1 MSGSLS
7 SLLAVIFLTLLPPLA
22 PAQNITIAA
31 AADLAPLQTEIEQA
45 VRKIEPNLHLTFVI
59 GASAILKQQI
69 QNGAPYD
76 VFLSANAAYV
86 DQLASSRKIE
96 PISVCIY
103 TRGRVGVLWKDGK
116 HHPLSDLRADSVR
129 SVALPNPRLAP
140 YGAAAVDALARAG
153 LWEFVSKKAVY
164 GENVR
169 QAYQMFASGNA
180 DAVLTSATL
189 LEGKPADLLPPSVE
203 QKAGVV
209 ADRPNQKA
217 AEEFVRKLTGPEL
230 QAVFARHGF
239 AKP

>member
-1 MSGSLS
+1 MSGLLS
-7 SLLAVIFLTLLPPLA
+7 SLRIVIFLALSTLA
-22 PAQNITIAA
+22 PAQNLTVAA
-31 AADLAPLQTEIEQA
+31 AADLAPLQTEIQDA
-45 VRKIEPNLHLTFVI
+45 FRKIEPNFHLTFVI
-59 GASAILKQQI
+59 GASAVLEQQI
-69 QNGAPYD
+69 ANGAPYD

-86 DQLASSRKIE
+86 DQLASARKIE
-96 PISVCIY
+96 PNSVRIY
-103 TRGRVGVLWKDGK
+103 ARGRVGILWKDGK
-116 HHPLSDLRADSVR
+116 SHPLSDLLLDRVR

-140 YGAAAVDALARAG
+140 YGAAAVDALTRAG

-203 QKAGVV
+203 QKAGVI

-217 AEEFVRKLTGPEL
+217 AEEFVRKLTGPDL
-230 QAVFARHGF
+230 QAVFAHHGF
-239 AKP
+239 AQP